1 MKARNPRSDGAPMAV
16 LIVDDHPLFREG
28 LKQVLQGL
36 ADETEVIAEGDAA
49 RALELA
55 AGRADLEMVLID
67 LSMPGMDGFTALARF
82 ARDVPGLPVV
92 VVSANEDA
100 SEVRRALSLGAVG
113 YIPKST
119 PPNQLLDA
127 LRLVL
132 GGGMYVPPLLLR
144 AAQPRA
150 SAQAA
155 GGADAGDEAGSDQS
169 LTDRQLAVLALLS
182 QGKSNKL
189 IARELDLAEKTVK
202 AHVTAVFRTLGVVN
216 RTQAALAARRLGL
229 VK

>member
-1 MKARNPRSDGAPMAV
+1 MRSGIRRSDGNTMAV

-36 ADETEVIAEGDAA
+36 AEGTEVIAEGDAA

-55 AGRADLEMVLID
+55 AGRADLDLVLID
-67 LSMPGMDGFTALARF
+67 LSMPGMDGFTALTRF
-82 ARDVPGLPVV
+82 AREVPGLPVV

-100 SEVRRALSLGAVG
+100 NEVRRALSLGAVG

-144 AAQPRA
+144 AAQPRPA
-150 SAQAA
+150 AQAVRP
-155 GGADAGDEAGSDQS
+155 GGDEESGTDQS
-169 LTDRQLAVLALLS
+169 LTERQLAVLALLS

-202 AHVTAVFRTLGVVN
+202 AHVTAVFRVLGVVN
-216 RTQAALAARRLGL
+216 RTQAALEARRLGL

>member
-1 MKARNPRSDGAPMAV
+1 MAV

-36 ADETEVIAEGDAA
+36 ADGTEVIAEGDAG
-49 RALELA
+49 RALELTA
-55 AGRADLEMVLID
+55 SRTDLELVLID
-67 LSMPGMDGFTALARF
+67 LSMPAMDGFTALARF
-82 ARDVPGLPVV
+82 AREAPGLPVV

-100 SEVRRALSLGAVG
+100 AEVRRALALGAVG

-150 SAQAA
+150 SAQVPRDANA
-155 GGADAGDEAGSDQS
+155 GEDASDQS

-216 RTQAALAARRLGL
+216 RTQAALEARRLGL